1 MTRITLGVNG
11 RQVQA
16 DVEPRTSLA
25 DFLRGHENLT
35 GTHLGCEHGVCGAC
49 TVLLNGVP
57 ARSCIAF
64 AVAQDGAEVRTVEG
78 FEDDA
83 VMAKLRET
91 FHLEHALQCGY
102 CTPGMLVTARDIVA
116 RFADADEKRIRI
128 ELAGNLC
135 RCTGY
140 QGIVNAIQ
148 RAMRELPAESRVAQA
163 QAPVAVPAAPPFRTF
178 TARTAAPRQA
188 AAAAPVAGPEAEKGW
203 SRIVDRFTVALPP
216 AQVWN
221 AFANVPRVARCLP
234 GAEFEAKDERNL
246 EGELRFAF
254 GPIKAAFACTATVE
268 RDEATR
274 TGILR
279 GSGSDR
285 RGQSRAKGQV
295 SYRLFEEAGGAATR
309 VEVTFDYQLQGA
321 LAQFSRPGLVKDFV
335 SHLIAE
341 FARNLSAMTGGGAA
355 AEHAPRA
362 SLGLGDLLAI
372 LFARLKR
379 WLGF

>member
-1 MTRITLGVNG
+1 MVSTNGNLVTGILANLPIFRHTPAAMLAALARKSRTLHMPRGGTIGV
-11 RQVQA
+11 
-16 DVEPRTSLA
+16 D
-25 DFLRGHENLT
+25 
-35 GTHLGCEHGVCGAC
+35 HL
-49 TVLLNGVP
+49 P
-57 ARSCIAF
+57 
-64 AVAQDGAEVRTVEG
+64 AEVAARRLATLSRLMQPVERP
-78 FEDDA
+78 
-83 VMAKLRET
+83 LILLT
-91 FHLEHALQCGY
+91 
-102 CTPGMLVTARDIVA
+102 T
-116 RFADADEKRIRI
+116 
-128 ELAGNLC
+128 
-135 RCTGY
+135 
-140 QGIVNAIQ
+140 VNAIQ

-203 SRIVDRFTVALPP
+203 SRIVDRFTVVLPP
-216 AQVWN
+216 AQVWS
-221 AFANVPRVARCLP
+221 AFADVPRVARCLP

-254 GPIKAAFACTATVE
+254 GPITAAFACSATVE